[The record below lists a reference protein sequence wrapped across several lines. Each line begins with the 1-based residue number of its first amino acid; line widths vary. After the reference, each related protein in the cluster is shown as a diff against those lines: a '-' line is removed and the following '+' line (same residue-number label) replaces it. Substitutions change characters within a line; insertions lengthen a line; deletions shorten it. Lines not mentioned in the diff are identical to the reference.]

1 MSHLSPLLPQPLV
14 LPASARPDG
23 GRAPRVCV
31 LFARKEEVGGAGA
44 RPGPGPR
51 GQRCDRMPQLPA
63 TRGVVDGPR
72 PGQAHGA
79 ASGGISFLGDLR
91 VPVRGD
97 PSWE

>member
-1 MSHLSPLLPQPLV
+1 M